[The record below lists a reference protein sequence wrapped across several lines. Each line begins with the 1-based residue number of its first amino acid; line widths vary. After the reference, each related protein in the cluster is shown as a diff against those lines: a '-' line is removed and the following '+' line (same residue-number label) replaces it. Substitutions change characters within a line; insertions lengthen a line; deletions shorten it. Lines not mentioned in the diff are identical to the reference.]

1 MDRRAFIATI
11 TGGLLAAPLG
21 GEAQQAG
28 KPYRI
33 GFLSEV
39 IAQTPAVPS
48 FRQRLNDL
56 GYVEG
61 RDFVM
66 EYRWAAG
73 HLDRLPELA
82 ADLVRAKVDVILTA
96 GTPGTRAAKQATQT
110 IPIVFSTAQDV
121 VARGIVM
128 SLARPGGNVTGVS
141 AQGMPGKR
149 AQLLKEA
156 VPSVIRVAYLYDPGV
171 HPGEFSASFQQGVLS
186 SAQALNLRFQ
196 LIPVSDPNG
205 VAQAFAEIAHDTN
218 GLVVAADGVFVQTAK
233 RTCEL
238 ALQRR
243 LPVIGQGRLFADA
256 GCLISYGENWPDM
269 YSRAAAVV
277 DRILKGAKPADIPVE
292 QPTKFDLVINL
303 KTARALGLTIPPSLL
318 QRADQVIE

>member
-1 MDRRAFIATI
+1 MDRRAFLATLP
-11 TGGLLAAPLG
+11 GGLLVAPVTV
-21 GEAQQAG
+21 EAQQAG
-28 KPYRI
+28 KQHRI

-39 IAQTPAVPS
+39 VAQTPPLPS

-96 GTPGTRAAKQATQT
+96 GTPGTRAAKQATQI
-110 IPIVFSTAQDV
+110 IPIVFSTAADV

-141 AQGMPGKR
+141 AEGMPGKR

-156 VPSVIRVAYLYDPGV
+156 VPTVVRVAHLYDPGV
-171 HPGEFSASFQQGVLS
+171 FPGEFFGPFQQGIRA
-186 SAQALNLRFQ
+186 SAQALNLKFQ
-196 LIPVSDPNG
+196 LIAVGDPNG

-218 GLVVAADGVFVQTAK
+218 GLVVPADAVFVQTAQ
-233 RTCEL
+233 RTCGL
-238 ALQRR
+238 ALRRR
-243 LPVIGQGRLFADA
+243 LPAIGQGRLFADA
-256 GCLISYGENWPDM
+256 GCLMSYGENWPDM
-269 YSRAAAVV
+269 YRRAASVV
-277 DRILKGAKPADIPVE
+277 DRILKGANPADIPVE
-292 QPTKFDLVINL
+292 QPGKFDLVINL
-303 KTARALGLTIPPSLL
+303 KTAKALGLTIPPSLL

>member
-1 MDRRAFIATI
+1 VDRRAFLGTVAS
-11 TGGLLAAPLG
+11 GLLAAPLAA
-21 GEAQQAG
+21 EARQAG

-39 IAQTPAVPS
+39 VAQTPPLPS
-48 FRQRLNDL
+48 FRQRLNEL

-110 IPIVFSTAQDV
+110 IPIVFSTASDV

-156 VPSVIRVAYLYDPGV
+156 VPTVVRVAYLYDPGV
-171 HPGEFSASFQQGVLS
+171 HPGEFSASFQQGVRS
-186 SAQALNLRFQ
+186 SAQALNLKLQ
-196 LIPVSDPNG
+196 LITVSDPNG
-205 VAQAFAEIAHDTN
+205 VEQAFARIAQDTN
-218 GLVVAADGVFVQTAK
+218 GLVVAADGIFVQTAK

-269 YSRAAAVV
+269 YSRAASVV

-292 QPTKFDLVINL
+292 QPSKFDLVINL
-303 KTARALGLTIPPSLL
+303 KTAKALGLTIPPSLL